1 MERPASRGR
10 NGLDAR
16 ERQGAFV
23 AVVGPSGAGKDTLIG
38 YAKARLA
45 EKGRGR
51 FHFVRRVITR
61 AADGSTEDHD
71 TLSPMAFE
79 RAEADGA
86 FALSW
91 EAHGLRYGLPES
103 VDRHISAGDTVVA
116 NLSRKA
122 IPALRT
128 RYRNVSVVAV
138 VASNA
143 TLSARLMARGRE
155 SAEEVAARLSRST
168 EPSLGVSGAFATIAN
183 DGSIEDAG
191 EALISAISAAAELSM
206 APLDL

>member
-1 MERPASRGR
+1 M
-10 NGLDAR
+10 L
-16 ERQGAFV
+16 
-23 AVVGPSGAGKDTLIG
+23 VVGPSGVGKDTLIG

>member
-91 EAHGLRYGLPES
+91 EAHGLCYGLPAEIDLITLGQEY
-103 VDRHISAGDTVVA
+103 VTDGVPVA
-116 NLSRKA
+116 PSF
-122 IPALRT
+122 
-128 RYRNVSVVAV
+128 
-138 VASNA
+138 
-143 TLSARLMARGRE
+143 
-155 SAEEVAARLSRST
+155 EE
-168 EPSLGVSGAFATIAN
+168 I
-183 DGSIEDAG
+183 IQ
-191 EALISAISAAAELSM
+191 
-206 APLDL
+206 